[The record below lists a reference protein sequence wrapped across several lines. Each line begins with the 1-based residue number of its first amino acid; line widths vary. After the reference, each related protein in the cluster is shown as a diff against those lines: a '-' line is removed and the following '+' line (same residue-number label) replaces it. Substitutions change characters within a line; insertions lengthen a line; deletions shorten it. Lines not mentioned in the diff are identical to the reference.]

1 LTDTHA
7 PRQLPGCAV
16 LLRSAGADPVGTA
29 SPMGGWLL
37 VEHPGPW
44 PAGVVDQVLT
54 DAMSAGRLRQLHEL
68 QAARAIRPLLIRR
81 PGRDQAARPA
91 GLRVMVG
98 GARGRVVGGTG
109 PVGDG
114 RPWLEALDVDDPDD
128 LGARLDQLDLGA
140 ALAAGTVGG
149 RRVDGPL
156 FLVCT
161 HGTKDVCCATEGRP
175 IAAGLARRHPGRVWE
190 TTHLGGDRWA
200 ANLLTVPAGY
210 LHGHVDAE
218 QAGRV
223 ADAALAG
230 LVELDRLRGRTVLA
244 PWAQAAEVAVR
255 RKTGR
260 LGLGMV
266 AVADARMTADPDKP
280 AAGADEYVVAVDAGP
295 ERWLATVR
303 QEALGVCGTSRCAG
317 VLRPSAW
324 VVSGLEP
331 APDPAG

>member
-1 LTDTHA
+1 LTDTPA

-29 SPMGGWLL
+29 SPIGGWLL

-54 DAMSAGRLRQLHEL
+54 DAMSAVRLRQLHEL

-81 PGRDQAARPA
+81 PGRDQAARQTGRRRSRPA

-98 GARGRVVGGTG
+98 GARGR
-109 PVGDG
+109 
-114 RPWLEALDVDDPDD
+114 PWLEALDVDDPDE

-175 IAAGLARRHPGRVWE
+175 VAAGLARRHPGRVWE

-266 AVADARMTADPDKP
+266 AVADARMTGDE
-280 AAGADEYVVAVDAGP
+280 EYVVAVEAGP

-303 QEALGVCGTSRCAG
+303 HEALGVCGTSRCAG

>member
-1 LTDTHA
+1 LTDTPA
-7 PRQLPGCAV
+7 PPRLPGCAV

-54 DAMSAGRLRQLHEL
+54 GAMSAVRLRQLHEL

-81 PGRDQAARPA
+81 PGRDQATRQTGPRRSRPA

-98 GARGRVVGGTG
+98 GAG
-109 PVGDG
+109 G
-114 RPWLEALDVDDPDD
+114 RPWLEAVDVDDPDE

-260 LGLGMV
+260 LGLGTV
-266 AVADARMTADPDKP
+266 AVADAQQSGD
-280 AAGADEYVVAVDAGP
+280 DEYVVAVEAGP

-303 QEALGVCGTSRCAG
+303 HQALGVCGTSRCAG

>member
-1 LTDTHA
+1 MTDTHA

-16 LLRSAGADPVGTA
+16 LLRSAGTDPVGTA

-54 DAMSAGRLRQLHEL
+54 GAMSAVRLRQLHEL
-68 QAARAIRPLLIRR
+68 QAARAIRALLIRR
-81 PGRDQAARPA
+81 PGRDQATGPP

-98 GARGRVVGGTG
+98 GAEPVGG
-109 PVGDG
+109 G

-175 IAAGLARRHPGRVWE
+175 VAAALARRHPGRVWE

-200 ANLLTVPAGY
+200 ANLLTVPAG
-210 LHGHVDAE
+210 
-218 QAGRV
+218 
-223 ADAALAG
+223 
-230 LVELDRLRGRTVLA
+230 
-244 PWAQAAEVAVR
+244 
-255 RKTGR
+255 
-260 LGLGMV
+260 
-266 AVADARMTADPDKP
+266 
-280 AAGADEYVVAVDAGP
+280 
-295 ERWLATVR
+295 
-303 QEALGVCGTSRCAG
+303 
-317 VLRPSAW
+317 
-324 VVSGLEP
+324 
-331 APDPAG
+331 